1 MPIPDEIFPQ
11 DKLDPTVSPQDMSVE
26 RTLGVMSHVK
36 AVTSKRRTGGQWR
49 YLRVDPNSEPILD
62 VARKVRETYGIPYPA
77 PVVCQ
82 GDEWA
87 VWTGE
92 GEPTRPAFETFE
104 EPPAP
109 APDALLA
116 AVLASAPEGTGATTA
131 APQGTLSPAAKKE
144 ADERMAAYESARLA
158 RLGAALQPSMD
169 KWSYWTEGEL
179 TASALRTHFET
190 RGDAPFILH
199 PGGDIAA
206 VWRGKGEPTRQAF
219 PDPIKFETAT
229 TPKEPAPMP
238 FQGIRQIEGDLNG
251 YVTGEL
257 PVEPVPVKVFKHA
270 PSAALNEM
278 GVKLYGLSQEP
289 LYAEGFRKFL
299 LQVSD
304 SLHAEAAKIE
314 LAKMRERMSRK

>member
-36 AVTSKRRTGGQWR
+36 AMTSKRRTGPQWR
-49 YLRVDPNSEPILD
+49 YQVIEPRPDHEDDESQPHTI
-62 VARKVRETYGIPYPA
+62 RRTYGLPDTA
-77 PVVCQ
+77 FVANR
-82 GDEWA
+82 GTEWA
-87 VWTGE
+87 VWTGAGKPE
-92 GEPTRPAFETFE
+92 TDPFETFE

-219 PDPIKFETAT
+219 PDPIKFEPAT

-238 FQGIRQIEGDLNG
+238 FQGIRQIEGDLDG
-251 YVTGEL
+251 YVGPAPE
-257 PVEPVPVKVFKHA
+257 PVKVFKHA

-304 SLHAEAAKIE
+304 ALHAEAAKIE